1 MSSALECKCGSLD
14 SIIGNMLTTSVCNSI
29 SLLDTEIMFVTCE
42 DAYPATSKPYHEAVS
57 SEEEVKC
64 INSNMCL
71 LNYTSL
77 GEIYIFNT
85 SRSHQKKDI

>member
-57 SEEEVKC
+57 SEEEVKLIQIC
-64 INSNMCL
+64 ASSTILPWVKSTFL
-71 LNYTSL
+71 ILR
-77 GEIYIFNT
+77 EAI
-85 SRSHQKKDI
+85 RKKDI